1 MVIVHWLQCQRKW
14 FESGL
19 EQMRKIQDGSPKQ
32 NQVFS
37 LPLSPCLWDQFVSG
51 RLDVRSK
58 SSGRIISWLGI
69 LRQWPVA
76 NVKLITVLSI
86 CLLWGASLK
95 ILSTFASSVTG
106 LSFRWW
112 VHKSALAD
120 PIKVSIYLVQKGTEP
135 HLSANIG
142 VFIWAELGPVPWLPY
157 WQASHMIQLSLS
169 WHQVPSTFNCIFWP
183 CLNTGLAEV
192 TFPHP

>member
-1 MVIVHWLQCQRKW
+1 MAIVHWLQFQRNC
-14 FESGL
+14 FGSGL

-37 LPLSPCLWDQFVSG
+37 LPLSPFVWGQFVSG
-51 RLDVRSK
+51 RLDVGAE
-58 SSGRIISWLGI
+58 SSGRIIPGLGI
-69 LRQWPVA
+69 LWQWPVA
-76 NVKLITVLSI
+76 NLKLITVLSV

-95 ILSTFASSVTG
+95 ILSPFASSATG

-112 VHKSALAD
+112 VRKSVLAD
-120 PIKVSIYLVQKGTEP
+120 PFNVSIYLVQTGAEP
-135 HLSANIG
+135 HLSANIR
-142 VFIWAELGPVPWLPY
+142 VFICAELGPVPWLQY
-157 WQASHMIQLSLS
+157 WQTSLMIQSSPS
-169 WHQVPSTFNCIFWP
+169 WRQVPSTFNCISWP